1 MLALKD
7 EVPVFYPE
15 SDGRSMAETDVHRNL
30 IFRMTAQLQAAFP
43 EAYVSGNICLYYE
56 RGNPKKII
64 SPDALLCRSQPPG
77 EKHVYL
83 AWEDRAQLDL
93 VMEFSSFSTR
103 REDHHKK
110 KRIYEQILKVPYY
123 VIFDPHA
130 VYLTVY
136 ELGAQ
141 DYRQLETDEQGHCH
155 LPGLQL
161 RVALEDANV
170 LRLFDVHGQPV
181 WTTEELSL
189 HEKQLALEEKEQALA
204 EQERLRN
211 LLKAAGVA
219 PGA

>member
-1 MLALKD
+1 
-7 EVPVFYPE
+7 
-15 SDGRSMAETDVHRNL
+15 
-30 IFRMTAQLQAAFP
+30 
-43 EAYVSGNICLYYE
+43 
-56 RGNPKKII
+56 
-64 SPDALLCRSQPPG
+64 
-77 EKHVYL
+77 
-83 AWEDRAQLDL
+83 
-93 VMEFSSFSTR
+93 MEFSSFSTR

-161 RVALEDANV
+161 RIALENANA
-170 LRLFDVHGQPV
+170 LRLFDAHGQPV
-181 WTTEELSL
+181 WTAEELAL
-189 HEKQLALEEKEQALA
+189 HEKQLALEEKKLVVHEREFAVHEKELAVQEKEQALA

-219 PGA
+219 PDA